1 MTDLTPSKRTWQAF
15 KRNKIAIAGLV
26 FIILTLLSAVLGYL
40 IMPDQSPHANNM
52 TIQLSIKKPGSSFM
66 MLRVRKSEP
75 VDTVSFFTRMLF
87 GQPTFYRDVPITG
100 YHFAQDSIYVNE
112 YIGDEDKPEIKAYN
126 IFEVVNGVKPR
137 YHYGTVLLNPGIS
150 VHKGQEIYKRFYAK
164 IVTEQIINRTF
175 WLGTDIYGRDMLSRL
190 LLGTRISLAVGL
202 MSVII
207 SMLLG
212 VTIGAIAGYFGDW
225 IDNCLS
231 WLMNILW
238 SLPALLLVI
247 AISFALGKG
256 LWQIFIAVGLSM
268 WVEVARMVRGQVMA
282 LKQVEYIEAAE
293 ALGFNN
299 TRIIAKHIL
308 PNITGPILVL
318 ASSNFASAIL
328 LEAGLSFLG
337 FGAQPPMPTWGGM
350 IKEHYGYIVMNSAYL
365 AIIPGVAI
373 MLLVYAFNLVTV
385 GLRDA
390 FDIKSQSARI

>member
-1 MTDLTPSKRTWQAF
+1 LCVFERYLASTQKLLLTDLTPSKRTWQAF

-26 FIILTLLSAVLGYL
+26 FITLTLLAAILGYL

-66 MLRVRKSEP
+66 MLRIRKSEP
-75 VDTVSFFTRMLF
+75 VDTVGFFTRM
-87 GQPTFYRDVPITG
+87 
-100 YHFAQDSIYVNE
+100 
-112 YIGDEDKPEIKAYN
+112 PEIKAYN

-137 YHYGTVLLNPGIS
+137 YHYGTVLLNPGIT
-150 VHKGQEIYKRFYAK
+150 VHKGQEIYKRFYSK
-164 IVTEQIINRTF
+164 IATEQIINRTF

-212 VTIGAIAGYFGDW
+212 VTIGAIAGYFGGW

-268 WVEVARMVRGQVMA
+268 WVEVTRMVRGQVMG
-282 LKQVEYIEAAE
+282 LKRVEYIEAAG

-299 TRIIAKHIL
+299 TRIITRHIL